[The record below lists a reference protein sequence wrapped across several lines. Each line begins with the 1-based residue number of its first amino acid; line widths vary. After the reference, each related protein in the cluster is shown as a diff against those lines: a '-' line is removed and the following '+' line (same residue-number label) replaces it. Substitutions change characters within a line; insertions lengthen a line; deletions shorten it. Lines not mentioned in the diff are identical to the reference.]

1 MRSLGSS
8 VTALLA
14 SGQVVLVQLVL
25 FEFPSGDVALNASN
39 WDLTWSGITYRG
51 ADGLGAVSPVN
62 DRPGEVQGITLEL
75 IGADSASIALALD
88 DADEV
93 QGTPVTIRTA
103 LLDSSTY
110 QILDAPIDWVGTCDR
125 MSIAE
130 DGETC
135 NISVSAESSAVQLLR
150 GNSSTYTDA
159 DQQALYAG
167 DRAFEYVVDQADKR
181 DVWPSREWFFQ

>member
-1 MRSLGSS
+1 MRALGSS

-14 SGQVVLVQLVL
+14 SGHVVLVQLVL
-25 FEFPSGDVALNASN
+25 FEFPGGHVALNASN
-39 WDLTWSGITYRG
+39 WDLTWSGTTYRG
-51 ADGLGAVSPVN
+51 AYGLGAVSPVN

-93 QGTPVTIRTA
+93 QGASVTIRTA

-110 QILDAPIDWVGTCDR
+110 QILDAPVDWVGTCDR

-150 GNSSTYTDA
+150 GNASTYTDA

>member
-1 MRSLGSS
+1 M
-8 VTALLA
+8 
-14 SGQVVLVQLVL
+14 
-25 FEFPSGDVALNASN
+25 
-39 WDLTWSGITYRG
+39 
-51 ADGLGAVSPVN
+51 N

-93 QGTPVTIRTA
+93 QGAPVTIRTA

-150 GNSSTYTDA
+150 GNASTYTDA

>member
-25 FEFPSGDVALNASN
+25 FQFPSGDVALNASN
-39 WDLTWSGITYRG
+39 CDLVWGGITYRG
-51 ADGLGAVSPVN
+51 AYGLGAVSQVK
-62 DRPGEVQGITLEL
+62 DQPGEIQGITLQMTTV
-75 IGADSASIALALD
+75 DSASIALALD

-103 LLDSSTY
+103 LLDPSTY
-110 QILDAPIDWVGTCDR
+110 QILDAPVDWIGTCDR
-125 MSIAE
+125 MSIVE

-135 NISVSAESSAVQLLR
+135 SISVSAESSAVQLLR
-150 GNSSTYTDA
+150 GNAITYTDA
-159 DQQALYAG
+159 DQRALYPD